1 MPKADAA
8 FVDLLRAEL
17 GEVAIVTGSDA
28 DDQTIDAYGK
38 PTAIDSV
45 IVRPANVNEVSFTV
59 KACADAGIAIVSQGG
74 NTGLSK
80 GTYLPEHQPSIIL
93 SLARLNQIESID
105 PERWTITA
113 QAGVTIQA
121 VQEAAAGVGR
131 LFAPDWGARGSASV
145 GGAVAT
151 DAGGNN
157 VVRYGNMRDN
167 VMGIQAVL
175 ADGSIWD
182 GRRSLRKDSSGYDLK
197 HLFIGSEGTL
207 GVVTSAVL
215 KLVPATPYA
224 TSTLAAIT
232 GLDALMPLLTLAQ
245 KHGAGTL
252 TAFELIP
259 DVAMAR
265 VDELFGRGKPIDAGT
280 EFSVLV
286 KLASSEPVDDMIAS
300 FLSSGVEA
308 GYIVDAIVAGT
319 PDQEASL
326 WTLRDDIPPSTTY
339 RETQHHGIKLDTAV
353 PIDHI
358 EEFIRRITASAEQIA
373 PMALCYGFGH
383 IGDGNIHMMILPI
396 TEETIEPWLEVK
408 PAMEAAIDETVFD
421 LDGTLSAEHGVGLL
435 LRDRV
440 GPQKQKLEWDMMRSV
455 QRALDPDNVFNPGK
469 LIPDPAS

>member
-8 FVDLLRAEL
+8 FIDVLRAKL
-17 GEVAIVTGSDA
+17 GEVAIVTGRDA

-45 IVRPANVNEVSFTV
+45 IVRPADVNEVSFTV

-80 GTYLPEHQPSIIL
+80 GTYLPEQQQSIIL
-93 SLARLNQIESID
+93 SLARLNQIESVD

-121 VQEAAAGVGR
+121 VQEAAANVGR

-167 VMGIQAVL
+167 VMGIEAVL

-215 KLVPATPYA
+215 KLVPATPHA
-224 TSTLAAIT
+224 TSTMAAIT
-232 GLDALMPLLTLAQ
+232 GLDALMPLLALAQ

-265 VDELFGRGKPIDAGT
+265 ACGHNK
-280 EFSVLV
+280 
-286 KLASSEPVDDMIAS
+286 
-300 FLSSGVEA
+300 
-308 GYIVDAIVAGT
+308 YIICV
-319 PDQEASL
+319 
-326 WTLRDDIPPSTTY
+326 
-339 RETQHHGIKLDTAV
+339 
-353 PIDHI
+353 
-358 EEFIRRITASAEQIA
+358 
-373 PMALCYGFGH
+373 
-383 IGDGNIHMMILPI
+383 
-396 TEETIEPWLEVK
+396 
-408 PAMEAAIDETVFD
+408 
-421 LDGTLSAEHGVGLL
+421 
-435 LRDRV
+435 
-440 GPQKQKLEWDMMRSV
+440 
-455 QRALDPDNVFNPGK
+455 
-469 LIPDPAS
+469 

>member
-1 MPKADAA
+1 
-8 FVDLLRAEL
+8 
-17 GEVAIVTGSDA
+17 
-28 DDQTIDAYGK
+28 
-38 PTAIDSV
+38 
-45 IVRPANVNEVSFTV
+45 
-59 KACADAGIAIVSQGG
+59 
-74 NTGLSK
+74 
-80 GTYLPEHQPSIIL
+80 
-93 SLARLNQIESID
+93 
-105 PERWTITA
+105 
-113 QAGVTIQA
+113 
-121 VQEAAAGVGR
+121 
-131 LFAPDWGARGSASV
+131 
-145 GGAVAT
+145 
-151 DAGGNN
+151 
-157 VVRYGNMRDN
+157 
-167 VMGIQAVL
+167 MGIEAVL

-265 VDELFGRGKPIDAGT
+265 VDELFGRGKAIDAGT

-300 FLSSGVEA
+300 FLSAGVDA

-358 EEFIRRITASAEQIA
+358 EEFIRRITASAKEIA

-440 GPQKQKLEWDMMRSV
+440 GPQKQELEWDMMRSV